1 MENVTFKTDVAFE
14 SSLTKLKAGETI
26 DKICFIGAVDANS
39 KPVRMILE
47 GEALGEIIVSEFGH
61 SVLCRVTTPEHITT
75 LENFED
81 IASSLLPEDIEF
93 KNFLQDE
100 KFFLKLKTKNDKYN
114 ATIDPPANP
123 LAVDKSPFH
132 HQSVIE
138 LECAPSLWV
147 NFGTKTSGLF
157 MKIYKVTVDGGRKKR
172 RNR

>member
-1 MENVTFKTDVAFE
+1 MENITFKTDTTFDSA
-14 SSLTKLKAGETI
+14 LAKLKAGETV
-26 DKICFIGAVDANS
+26 DKICFIGAVDEKS
-39 KPVRMILE
+39 KPVRMNLE

-61 SVLCRVTTPEHITT
+61 SVLCRVTTPEHITV

-81 IASSLLPEDIEF
+81 IASNLLPDEIEF

-123 LAVDKSPFH
+123 LAVDKSPFKA
-132 HQSVIE
+132 QSLIE

-147 NFGTKTSGLF
+147 NFGTKTAGLF
-157 MKIYKVTVDGGRKKR
+157 MKIYKVTVDGGRRKKR
-172 RNR
+172 RN